1 MKITFISTVPAT
13 NLALVAQEIQAEFRL
28 DLDLKIYYP
37 RTIDEEE
44 VDEELL
50 REDLK
55 RSDAVFVDIRG
66 EGHASEV
73 VQRPERR
80 EEHRR
85 EPLEPLLSDD
95 EDNEARLLFRK
106 PAG

>member
-1 MKITFISTVPAT
+1 MKVAFISTVPAKS
-13 NLALVAQEIQAEFRL
+13 LALVAQEIRAEFGL

-55 RSDAVFVDIRG
+55 RSDAVFIDID
-66 EGHASEV
+66 V
-73 VQRPERR
+73 
-80 EEHRR
+80 
-85 EPLEPLLSDD
+85 
-95 EDNEARLLFRK
+95 NW
-106 PAG
+106 